1 MNPQTLLVLV
11 ISISLQFAVHGHCGA
26 GTSLTEKE
34 LKALENKALA
44 GDAKA
49 ARHLWNLYTFSIRDE
64 ATADKWLR
72 KAAELKE
79 PEAQRWLAHMIVEYK
94 KSPKPFGKTPEE
106 AVLNLLSES
115 SKTNGT
121 AARQL
126 GQHYYE
132 GYFGKENKNVKAREA
147 FRLSVSHHNS
157 WSWKLLAGMLH
168 RGEGGD
174 ADQSEAYYYICL
186 ATQCTHPESG
196 GGEELWNLRRKI
208 EEKVTFAQAKEI
220 WKRVDTYI
228 AKERRR
234 SDGRIY
240 PPPLLGTGIPEKQWN
255 EWLKTTDEFEARH
268 RKRLATA
275 MGEQDGADQPA
286 TAPESKP
293 EGDEEPKL

>member
-1 MNPQTLLVLV
+1 MIPQTLLVLG
-11 ISISLQFAVHGHCGA
+11 ISISLQLAVYGHCGA
-26 GTSLTEKE
+26 GTSLTKKE
-34 LKALENKALA
+34 IEALEKKASD

-49 ARHLWNLYTFSIRDE
+49 ARHLWNLYSYSIRDE

-79 PEAQRWLAHMIVEYK
+79 PEAQRWLAHMIVEYG
-94 KSPKPFGKTPEE
+94 KSPKPFGETPEE
-106 AVLNLLSES
+106 AVLKLLSES

-121 AARQL
+121 AAREL
-126 GQHYYE
+126 GQRYYE

-168 RGEGGD
+168 RGEGGE
-174 ADQSEAYYYICL
+174 ANQTEAYYYICL
-186 ATQCTHPESG
+186 ATQCTHPESV
-196 GGEELWNLRRKI
+196 GGEELWELRRKV
-208 EEKVTFAQAKEI
+208 EERITLSEAKET
-220 WKRVDTYI
+220 WKRVDKYI
-228 AKERRR
+228 AEERKR

-268 RKRLATA
+268 RRNLATT
-275 MGEQDGADQPA
+275 MGEQDGAGQPA
-286 TAPESKP
+286 TRSESK
-293 EGDEEPKL
+293 